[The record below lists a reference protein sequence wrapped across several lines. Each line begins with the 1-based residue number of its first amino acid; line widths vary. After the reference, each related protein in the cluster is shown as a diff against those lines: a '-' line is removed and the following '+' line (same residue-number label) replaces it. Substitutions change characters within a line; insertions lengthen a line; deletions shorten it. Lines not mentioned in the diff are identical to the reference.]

1 MDRDPMDRNSIKR
14 SLLSLQYYCLPD
26 EVGGAWGLT
35 HEVNKRLAAKG
46 WEVHLITCKPTDELP
61 DDEMIDGV
69 HFHRIRRRDSK
80 NIFSLWRA
88 IKRRINEIFGSTA
101 ISLVHVHNPLVG
113 FLALLHPK
121 LKAVPKVTHFHSSWL
136 DEERINRQAEKPAS
150 GWAKKI
156 FPLKLACKLRVIKFM
171 EGRGFQSSR
180 SILFLS
186 EYSRGHFLKYYR
198 KKKARLRV
206 IPGGVDVNTFFPLK
220 PDQDISALRQ
230 KLQLPTDRPI
240 LLTVRRLEAR
250 MGLEILIQALGQ
262 IVHRCPNLDFFMVI
276 GGKGSMKKKL
286 NALIEQNNLEDKIRL
301 TGMIPPDI
309 LPSYY
314 RAADVFILPTQSIEG
329 FGLVT
334 VEALATGL
342 PVLGTPVGGTVEILN
357 GVDKSLLFP
366 GTTAEAIS
374 LRIEKYLKNPKPFEA
389 LKSRCH
395 ERAVAHYSWD
405 RVVDLIDEEFNLVL
419 GK

>member
-1 MDRDPMDRNSIKR
+1 MDQNPIKR
-14 SLLSLQYYCLPD
+14 SLLSLQYYSLPD

-35 HEVNKRLAAKG
+35 HEVNKRLVARG

-61 DDEMIDGV
+61 DHETIEGV
-69 HFHRIRRRDSK
+69 HFHRIRRLDSK
-80 NIFSLWRA
+80 NIFRLWRT
-88 IKRRINEIFGSTA
+88 IKRRVNEISARTS

-113 FLALLHPK
+113 FLAFLHPL
-121 LKAVPKVTHFHSSWL
+121 LKTVPKVTHFHSSWL
-136 DEERINRQAEKPAS
+136 DEERINRQARKPSS
-150 GWAKKI
+150 GWTKI
-156 FPLKLACKLRVIKFM
+156 LFPLKMACILRIIKFM
-171 EGRGFQSSR
+171 EGRVFQSSR
-180 SILFLS
+180 SIIFLS

-198 KKKARLRV
+198 KKKTRLRV

-220 PDQDISALRQ
+220 PDQDLSSLRQ
-230 KLQLPTDRPI
+230 KLRLPTDRPI

-250 MGLEILIQALGQ
+250 MGLENLILAAGQ

-276 GGKGSMKKKL
+276 GGKGSLEKQL
-286 NALIEQNNLEDKIRL
+286 NDLIEQKNLDDKVRL
-301 TGMIPPDI
+301 VGMIPRGI

-314 RAADVFILPTQSIEG
+314 RAADVFVLPTLSIEG

-342 PVLGTPVGGTVEILN
+342 PVLGTPVGGTIEILS
-357 GVDKSLLFP
+357 GVDECLLFP

-374 LRIEKYLKNPKPFEA
+374 LRIEKYLKNPTPFEA

-405 RVVDLIDEEFNLVL
+405 RVVDMIDEEFNLVL